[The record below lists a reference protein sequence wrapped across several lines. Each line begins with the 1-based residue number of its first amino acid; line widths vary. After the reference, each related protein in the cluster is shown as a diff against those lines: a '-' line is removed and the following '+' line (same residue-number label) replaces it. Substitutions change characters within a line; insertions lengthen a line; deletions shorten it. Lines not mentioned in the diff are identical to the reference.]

1 MIGDQRVCD
10 GAGITRDP
18 QLRARVPGIV
28 IFVGLEHPTPA
39 AGTEHS
45 GQTNSNVDLNILT

>member
-18 QLRARVPGIV
+18 QLRARVPGLV
-28 IFVGLEHPTPA
+28 IFVGLEHPAPA